1 MPSIGFLA
9 QKGGAGKTTL
19 AVHLAVLAGEAL
31 LIDLDPQRSAADWWE
46 SRQAALPELA
56 VGSANDLK
64 VALAAA
70 RRPWV
75 IIDTA
80 PHAADEARIVAGL
93 VDLVVIPT
101 RAAILD
107 LRAIRATVEIA
118 RRAKARSVVV
128 LNAVPAGRGVA
139 EASIVTEARRALA
152 AYGLPLAPVVVTQ
165 RAALSH
171 ALNDGR
177 AVTEFE
183 PDGKASAEL
192 QTLWSWLDDQARAT
206 SA

>member
-107 LRAIRATVEIA
+107 LRAIRATVEIV

-152 AYGLPLAPVVVTQ
+152 AYGLPLAPAVVTQ

>member
-1 MPSIGFLA
+1 MPEGWSRSGLLALEGNGRQPLCLEQQVERLADQLLLGFVAL
-9 QKGGAGKTTL
+9 GGQHPQLTL
-19 AVHLAVLAGEAL
+19 HAWAEIA
-31 LIDLDPQRSAADWWE
+31 LDP
-46 SRQAALPELA
+46 L
-56 VGSANDLK
+56 
-64 VALAAA
+64 
-70 RRPWV
+70 
-75 IIDTA
+75 
-80 PHAADEARIVAGL
+80 HA
-93 VDLVVIPT
+93 LVVIPT

-139 EASIVTEARRALA
+139 EASIVSEARRALA

>member
-1 MPSIGFLA
+1 MTSIGFLA

-31 LIDLDPQRSAADWWE
+31 LVDLDPQRSAADWWE
-46 SRQAALPELA
+46 TREAPLPELA
-56 VGSANDLK
+56 VGLARDLK
-64 VALAAA
+64 AALAAA
-70 RRPWV
+70 RRPWI

-80 PHAADEARIVAGL
+80 PHAAEEAQIVANL
-93 VDLVVIPT
+93 VDLVVVPT

-107 LRAIRATVEIA
+107 LRAIRATVEIV
-118 RRAKARSVVV
+118 RRAGAKAVLV
-128 LNAVPAGRGVA
+128 LNAVPAGRGIA

-183 PDGKASAEL
+183 PNGKAAAEL
-192 QTLWSWLDDQARAT
+192 QTLWSWLDVQARTPA
-206 SA
+206 A

>member
-56 VGSANDLK
+56 VGSASDLK

-107 LRAIRATVEIA
+107 LRAIRATVEIV
-118 RRAKARSVVV
+118 RRAKARAVVV

-152 AYGLPLAPVVVTQ
+152 AYGLPMAPMVVTQ

>member
-1 MPSIGFLA
+1 M
-9 QKGGAGKTTL
+9 
-19 AVHLAVLAGEAL
+19 
-31 LIDLDPQRSAADWWE
+31 
-46 SRQAALPELA
+46 
-56 VGSANDLK
+56 
-64 VALAAA
+64 
-70 RRPWV
+70 
-75 IIDTA
+75 
-80 PHAADEARIVAGL
+80 
-93 VDLVVIPT
+93 VIPT

-107 LRAIRATVEIA
+107 LRAIRATVESA

-183 PDGKASAEL
+183 PNGKASAEL

>member
-107 LRAIRATVEIA
+107 LRAIRATVEIV

-183 PDGKASAEL
+183 PNGKASAEL